1 MAYNKKAD
9 ENYRKKIDRMAIKY
23 SISEQPESERL
34 RIYLAQT
41 GQSANGY
48 IKGLIKR
55 DLDEKGIVYPDSMD
69 MDWYRLIGCFL
80 IALYGRNTIAMRTR
94 YHCIISV
101 YMDGC

>member
-41 GQSANGY
+41 GQSANSY

-55 DLDEKGIVYPDSMD
+55 DLDGKGIAYPDSTDTD
-69 MDWYRLIGCFL
+69 MDWYIFVSH
-80 IALYGRNTIAMRTR
+80 IIVRNTL
-94 YHCIISV
+94 
-101 YMDGC
+101 